1 MAEYFTLIGTETV
14 QSAAITMRQA
24 AEEMKKAANQLDES
38 LRQNQ
43 QFLLNWLTDF
53 QTILRDK

>member
-1 MAEYFTLIGTETV
+1 MAEYVTLIGTEAV

-24 AEEMKKAANQLDES
+24 AEEMRRAANHIDES

>member
-1 MAEYFTLIGTETV
+1 MTEYVTLIGIETV
-14 QSAAITMRQA
+14 QSAAIAIRQA
-24 AEEMKKAANQLDES
+24 AEEMKQAASQMDES

-43 QFLLNWLTDF
+43 EFLLNWLTDF